1 MDPPA
6 QLLTFAP
13 PSETALL
20 DFVKARA
27 SPEMIHEICLND
39 WARNVGVH
47 ELEIMRQLSP
57 SPELGMLPWH
67 PREVL
72 ELERWNEPEEGDAD
86 RPPTGTPG
94 HLKRLLA
101 CVLLLRNAAFVS
113 PEDSDGDLYSGA
125 FFIDISAATVIRLVR
140 SSIELGSQA
149 SRLAL
154 GFLLWVHAKQSH
166 PHLRPFVSF
175 AALLLHIQEDLSA
188 ADALETCAWVERD
201 EKLAREELDEDD
213 VHSERWM
220 VGLNYQEDM
229 DDAHRELWTA
239 TFGQVI
245 AARSGY
251 VSPEVESA
259 LRRMYERLL
268 A

>member
-20 DFVKARA
+20 DFVKARV
-27 SPEMIHEICLND
+27 SQEMIHEICLND
-39 WARNVGVH
+39 WARNVDVH

-72 ELERWNEPEEGDAD
+72 ELERWNEPEESDAD

-94 HLKRLLA
+94 HLKRLFA
-101 CVLLLRNAAFVS
+101 CVLLLRNVAFVS

-125 FFIDISAATVIRLVR
+125 FFIDISAATVIQLVR

-188 ADALETCAWVERD
+188 ADVLETCAWVERD

-229 DDAHRELWTA
+229 DDAHSELWTA

-245 AARSGY
+245 AVRSSY

-259 LRRMYERLL
+259 LRGMYERLL
-268 A
+268 G

>member
-1 MDPPA
+1 MNIIMDPPA
-6 QLLTFAP
+6 QLLTLAP

-20 DFVKARA
+20 DFVRARV
-27 SPEMIHEICLND
+27 SPQMIHEIAMND
-39 WARNVGVH
+39 YGRNVDVH

-57 SPELGMLPWH
+57 SPELGMVPWH

-72 ELERWNEPEEGDAD
+72 ELERWREPDEGDAD

-94 HLKRLLA
+94 HLKRLFA
-101 CVLLLRNAAFVS
+101 CVLLLRNVAFVS
-113 PEDSDGDLYSGA
+113 PEDSDGDLYSGE
-125 FFIDISAATVIRLVR
+125 FFIDISAATVIQLVR

-175 AALLLHIQEDLSA
+175 AALLLEIQEDASDPSL
-188 ADALETCAWVERD
+188 LETCAWVES
-201 EKLAREELDEDD
+201 EENSAREQLEKSDD
-213 VHSERWM
+213 VHSSRWL

-229 DDAHRELWTA
+229 ST
-239 TFGQVI
+239 
-245 AARSGY
+245 RSAVWAEALAKSGH
-251 VSPEVESA
+251 VPPEVESA
-259 LRRMYERLL
+259 LRRMHERLL